1 MTRRR
6 ATAEGA
12 EPHGVTAEVLSDATG
27 AIHIANEVGEVS
39 AQQVHETIM
48 TILNSKSAAVTTTN
62 AWTTAVTA
70 VTDGAESPM
79 SNLIEPALQGR
90 ESQN

>member
-62 AWTTAVTA
+62 AWTTAVT
-70 VTDGAESPM
+70 DGAESPM